1 MGLPTLAIIN
11 FTTTLPDN
19 DVLEAIHAV
28 NRQITENFIPIW
40 GYGRTL
46 MPFVPSFD
54 AADPNELAEERV
66 PADSVIYL
74 VNESSV
80 PGALGFHD
88 LNMGDVPFGFVFVL
102 DPNDWTTT
110 LSHEVLELILDPTAN
125 VLVPGPDPRDRRN
138 TVLHTYEACDAVERI
153 SYSIGAVDVS
163 DFVTPSYFTLGE
175 AAGSKND
182 FLGVGV
188 PSFGATRGSH
198 LAFLDL
204 ATGRFEQILGQHMP
218 AQARMVAK
226 IETHDHPKP
235 ERPSE
240 ETLARMASAMPLAS
254 RRGGGAAAPP
264 LRGITRTAR
273 YREAAER
280 VAGMM
285 HAPQG

>member
-1 MGLPTLAIIN
+1 MPLLGPVLAG
-11 FTTTLPDN
+11 FSDGYAPGSAG
-19 DVLEAIHAV
+19 VLE
-28 NRQITENFIPIW
+28 NRSKRLDGRSFGLSRVLSRLAAPRVWSCATEACHF
-40 GYGRTL
+40 Y
-46 MPFVPSFD
+46 
-54 AADPNELAEERV
+54 RV
-66 PADSVIYL
+66 
-74 VNESSV
+74 
-80 PGALGFHD
+80 
-88 LNMGDVPFGFVFVL
+88 
-102 DPNDWTTT
+102 
-110 LSHEVLELILDPTAN
+110 
-125 VLVPGPDPRDRRN
+125 DPRSAGETCFSRARQD
-138 TVLHTYEACDAVERI
+138 
-153 SYSIGAVDVS
+153 
-163 DFVTPSYFTLGE
+163 TLGE

-240 ETLARMASAMPLAS
+240 ETLARMASAMPLAA